1 MKRMKP
7 IRGSVLLKRAVMV
20 VLVSLLL
27 TVVSTVG
34 LYNVLS
40 RTMFSSV
47 KFAELKPKAHA
58 LAGAAGQM
66 MGGGGQAEAMGKAIE
81 QLTPSLLGAYFAV
94 LDCDGRVVMAS
105 ASINSEDVKGF
116 SGMVQQIMAGQEV
129 TATGVTAVSN
139 ITMVGV
145 GVPVMRDNIQI
156 GGVLM
161 FLPMYEA
168 YAALSSLNLA
178 LTIALICVLPIV
190 LILVFVMMERVV
202 RPLREMRDIAMHM
215 ASGNYSVRADDS
227 QKGEV
232 GQLAR
237 SLNHLAREL
246 SRTIGDLTLER
257 NRLRQSLD
265 GLTEG
270 FICVNSFGKVTHH
283 NPAVSGLFHA
293 AYVPGE
299 VEREVLGLRESV
311 WTDFDEA
318 VSENR
323 IVIRD
328 TDVDGRLIHSTIS
341 PFAGEGGEVAGAVGL
356 FTDITESERLERT
369 RRDYVA
375 NVSHEL
381 RTPLTAMRALIEPL
395 RDGMIR
401 TEEARL
407 RYYDI
412 ILRETMH
419 LSRLID
425 DLMEL
430 SRLQSGKIS
439 IDLQV
444 MPLSEMILDL
454 SEKYSAAAEE
464 KNQKFNLLFEAND
477 CPLVFS
483 NPDRVE
489 QVLVILLDNA
499 MKYTPEGGEI
509 FLNARWNETHVVL
522 SVRDT
527 GIGISESDLPYVFDR
542 FYKADKSRTGSSG
555 SGLGL
560 SIAREMLRWMG
571 EEIFVTSEPGKGSE
585 FSFTLKR
592 HIPDQK

>member
-7 IRGSVLLKRAVMV
+7 IRGSLLLKRAILV

-27 TVVSTVG
+27 TVASTVL
-34 LYNVLS
+34 LYSVLS
-40 RTMFSSV
+40 RAMFSSV

-58 LAGAAGQM
+58 LANVASEIMSEGQHAAAM
-66 MGGGGQAEAMGKAIE
+66 GQAVE

-94 LDCDGRVVMAS
+94 LDGEGGILMATPS
-105 ASINSEDVKGF
+105 LASEDVKGF
-116 SGMVQQIMAGQEV
+116 ASMVQQVMAGQEV

-145 GVPVMRDNIQI
+145 GVPVVRNGRQI

-161 FLPMYEA
+161 FLPMYEV
-168 YAALSSLNLA
+168 YAALSSLNVA

-190 LILVFVMMERVV
+190 LVLVFVMMERVV
-202 RPLREMRDIAMHM
+202 RPLREMRDIAMSM

-232 GQLAR
+232 GQLAH
-237 SLNHLAREL
+237 SLNHLAKEL
-246 SRTIGDLTLER
+246 GRTIGDLTLER

-270 FICVNSFGKVTHH
+270 FICVNAIGKVTHH
-283 NPAVSGLFHA
+283 NPAVSALFHA
-293 AYVPGE
+293 PYVSGE
-299 VEREVLGLRESV
+299 VEREALGLRSSV

-318 VSENR
+318 VNENR

-328 TDVDGRLIHSTIS
+328 IDVDGRLIHSTIS

-395 RDGMIR
+395 KDGMIR

-412 ILRETMH
+412 ILRETLR

-439 IDLQV
+439 IDKQV
-444 MPLSEMILDL
+444 MPLGEMIMDL

-464 KNQKFNLLFEAND
+464 KNQKFNLLFDPEV
-477 CPLVFS
+477 CPPVVS

-571 EEIFVTSEPGKGSE
+571 EEIFVTSERGKGSE

-592 HIPDQK
+592 NIPEDQ

>member
-1 MKRMKP
+1 MNRRKP
-7 IRGSVLLKRAVMV
+7 IKGSVLLKRAILV

-27 TVVSTVG
+27 TVVSTVL
-34 LYNVLS
+34 LYGVLS

-47 KFAELKPKAHA
+47 KFAELKPKAYA
-58 LAGAAGQM
+58 LATVATEIM
-66 MGGGGQAEAMGKAIE
+66 SGGPQAEAMGKAAE

-94 LDCDGRVVMAS
+94 FDEAGRVVASS
-105 ASINSEDVKGF
+105 ASLNSEEVKGF
-116 SGMVQQIMAGQEV
+116 SGMVRQVLAGQEV

-145 GVPVMRDNIQI
+145 GVPVKADDRQI

-161 FLPMYEA
+161 FLPMYEV
-168 YAALSSLNLA
+168 YAALSSLNAA

-190 LILVFVMMERVV
+190 VVLVFVMMSRVI
-202 RPLREMRDIAMHM
+202 RPMREMRDIAMSM
-215 ASGNYSVRADDS
+215 AAGNYSVRADDS

-232 GQLAR
+232 GQLAH
-237 SLNHLAREL
+237 SLNHLAKEL
-246 SRTIGDLTLER
+246 GRTIGDLTLER

-265 GLTEG
+265 GLSEG
-270 FICVNSFGKVTHH
+270 FICVNSIGQVTHH
-283 NPAVSGLFHA
+283 NPAVSALFHA
-293 AYVPGE
+293 PYVPGD
-299 VEREVLGLRESV
+299 VERDALGLRESV

-341 PFAGEGGEVAGAVGL
+341 PFAAESGEVAGAVGL

-401 TEEARL
+401 TEEARQ

-412 ILRETMH
+412 ILRETMR

-439 IDLQV
+439 IDKQI
-444 MPLSEMILDL
+444 MPLGEMILDL
-454 SEKYSAAAEE
+454 SEKYSAAAED
-464 KNQKFNLLFEAND
+464 KNQKFNLLFDPNE
-477 CPLVFS
+477 CPQVVS

-571 EEIFVTSEPGKGSE
+571 EEIFVASEKDKGSE

-592 HIPDQK
+592 YVPGE

>member
-1 MKRMKP
+1 MKKITP
-7 IRGSVLLKRAVMV
+7 LKGGVLLRRAFMV
-20 VLVSLLL
+20 VMVSLLL
-27 TVVSTVG
+27 TVLLTVL
-34 LYNVLS
+34 LYGVLS
-40 RTMFSSV
+40 RSMFASV
-47 KFAELKPKAHA
+47 KYAELKPKARA
-58 LAGAAGQM
+58 LGNLACEFMDSGQDGAM
-66 MGGGGQAEAMGKAIE
+66 QALVS
-81 QLTPSLLGAYFAV
+81 QLDPSLLGAYFAV
-94 LDCDGRVVMAS
+94 FGNQGEIIYAS
-105 ASINSEDVKGF
+105 DDVSMEDVKGF
-116 SGMVQQIMAGQEV
+116 TNMVNQVLSGQEV
-129 TATGVTAVSN
+129 TASGITAVTQ

-145 GVPVMRDNIQI
+145 GTPIIRDGVQR

-178 LTIALICVLPIV
+178 LTIALICAIPIV
-190 LILVFVMMERVV
+190 ALLVFVMMERVV
-202 RPLREMRDIAMHM
+202 RPLRQMRDVALSM
-215 ASGNYSVRADDS
+215 AAGNYAVRADDS

-232 GQLAR
+232 GQLAQ

-246 SRTIGDLTLER
+246 SRNIGDLTLER
-257 NRLRQSLD
+257 NRLIQSLD
-265 GLTEG
+265 GLSEG
-270 FICVNSFGKVTHH
+270 FISVNTLGRVTHH
-283 NPAVSGLFHA
+283 NPAVSEMFNMP
-293 AYVPGE
+293 YQSGE
-299 VEREVLGLRESV
+299 IDREVLLTHEGV
-311 WTDFDEA
+311 WADFDEA
-318 VSENR
+318 IRGNT
-323 IVIRD
+323 IVLRD
-328 TDVDGRLIHSTIS
+328 TDIGGRLIHSTIT
-341 PFAGEGGEVAGAVGL
+341 PFDGENGEVAGAVGL

-395 RDGMIR
+395 KDGMIR
-401 TEEARL
+401 SEEARM

-412 ILRETMH
+412 ILRETMR

-439 IDLQV
+439 IDKQV
-444 MPLSEMILDL
+444 MPLEEMILDL
-454 SEKYSAAAEE
+454 AEKYSATAED
-464 KNQKFNLLFEAND
+464 KGQKFNLMFDPAT
-477 CPLVFS
+477 CPQVVS

-509 FLNARWNETHVVL
+509 FLNARWNDSHVVL

-571 EEIFVTSEPGKGSE
+571 EDIVVTSEKGKGSE

-592 HIPDQK
+592 YEKE